1 MIILFHEMISG
12 FTLSIAKFAPSER
25 HHLSF
30 NNLFLTVMKKTFL
43 SFAMAALMVAGLASC
58 GNKSD
63 KAAAGEATAE
73 GEKQQTEQTEEK
85 AEAAPGTYET
95 EFYTYKLTENFK
107 ERSVQDG
114 NSVYI
119 STAHMPNISISI
131 AAGKQGDLDF
141 WKKLQTDDKM
151 VAGEDVTG
159 QGYTYSTYYKE
170 GESGYVLRAATIIG
184 LEGATK
190 GYEGRIELQLQGNLA
205 DENHKQVG
213 YERLKEIVEN
223 ITPKKK

>member
-95 EFYTYKLTENFK
+95 EFYKLTENFK

-141 WKKLQTDDKM
+141 WKTLQTDDKM

-184 LEGATK
+184 LENAPK
-190 GYEGRIELQLQGNLA
+190 GQEGRIELQLQGNLA
-205 DENHKQVG
+205 DENHKQVA
-213 YERLKEIVEN
+213 YERLKEVLDN
-223 ITPKKK
+223 ITLKKK